1 MTLGDFCRGVRPAQ
15 KLRIKK
21 SMNDAGLLCLR
32 YEVLD
37 QSGLVDPV
45 VDPSFLDREVVVIH
59 SDSQNDNT
67 ILIRVR

>member
-1 MTLGDFCRGVRPAQ
+1 MTLGEFCQVVRPAQ
-15 KLRIKK
+15 KLRIKR
-21 SMNDAGLLCLR
+21 SMNDNGIICLR

-37 QSGLVDPV
+37 QFGLVDPV

-59 SDSQNDNT
+59 SDSQNENT